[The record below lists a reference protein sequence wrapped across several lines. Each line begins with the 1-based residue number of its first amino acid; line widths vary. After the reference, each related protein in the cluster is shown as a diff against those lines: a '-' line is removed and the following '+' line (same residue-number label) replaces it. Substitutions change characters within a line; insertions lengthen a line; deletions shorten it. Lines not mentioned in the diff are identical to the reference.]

1 MSGLN
6 RTKSM
11 ALLMVFLSVLSL
23 CIFKV
28 QPASA
33 AEDSWAIKQ
42 SMPTARS
49 GLGVAVVNGKIYAI
63 GGDGGSNVTE
73 EYNPVTN
80 TWTKKK
86 AMPTGRSCF
95 GIAVYQNKIYV
106 MGGATAN
113 GFTDANEV
121 YDPLTD
127 TWETKTSLPK
137 GSRAELTASVING
150 KIYAVGGYFFG
161 LYRVSSN
168 VLEVYNPDTDTWT
181 TNAPMLS
188 SVYSCSSAVIGNKM
202 YVLENSFETR
212 VGSLNQIYSA
222 ENDSWSYGRSIPTG
236 VIGAVAVA
244 TTAVFA
250 PKRIYVIGGDA
261 ASNSSNQV
269 YNPENNTWS
278 IGAQLP
284 TSRSYLGVAVVEDV
298 LYAIGGRNSEST
310 NLDVNEQY
318 TPLAY
323 GTTPPVIGIVS
334 PESKAYNV
342 SSIPV
347 VFTATKSIDWS
358 GYSLDSSA
366 NVTFGENDELSELPD
381 GNHSIVVYAND
392 TFGNMGVSSAVGFSV
407 DTIRPAILVLSPE
420 NKVYSTN
427 EILLNFTT
435 NETVTWLAYSLDGE
449 GNVTT
454 STNKTLAGLING
466 AHNLTVYATDRVGNM
481 GFSETIH
488 FSIEPFPTIT
498 IVAVIT
504 SVIIVILASY
514 LVFKPK
520 NPDEKPSKEKRSINS
535 RTK

>member
-6 RTKSM
+6 RTKII
-11 ALLMVFLSVLSL
+11 ALLLVFLSMLSL
-23 CIFKV
+23 CIVKV

-33 AEDSWAIKQ
+33 AEDSWVTKEP
-42 SMPTARS
+42 MPTARS

-80 TWTKKK
+80 TWTEKK
-86 AMPTGRSCF
+86 AMPTGRSRF
-95 GIAVYQNKIYV
+95 GIAVYQNKIYI

-113 GFTDANEV
+113 GFTAANEV
-121 YDPLTD
+121 YDPSTD
-127 TWETKTSLPK
+127 TWETKTPLSK

-168 VLEVYNPDTDTWT
+168 VLEVYDPETDTWT
-181 TNAPMLS
+181 TKTPMLS
-188 SVYSCSSAVIGNKM
+188 SVYSCSSAVIDNKM
-202 YVLENSFETR
+202 YVIENSFDTR
-212 VGSLNQIYSA
+212 VGSLNQIYDA
-222 ENDSWSYGRSIPTG
+222 ENDSWSYGRSIPVG
-236 VIGAVAVA
+236 VVGAVAAA
-244 TTAVFA
+244 TAAVFA

-261 ASNSSNQV
+261 STNSSNQV

-278 IGAQLP
+278 NGAQLP
-284 TSRSYLGVAVVEDV
+284 TSRSYLGVAVVDDV
-298 LYAIGGRNSEST
+298 LYAIGGRTSDGV

-318 TPLAY
+318 TPLGY
-323 GTTPPVIGIVS
+323 GTTPPVIGVVS

-342 SSIPV
+342 SSVPL

-358 GYSLDSSA
+358 GYSLDSLA
-366 NVTFGENDELSELPD
+366 NVTFDENDELSGLSD
-381 GNHSIVVYAND
+381 GNHSIVFYAND
-392 TFGNMGVSSAVGFSV
+392 TVGNMGVSSPVDFSV
-407 DTIRPAILVLSPE
+407 DTTRPVILVLSPE

-427 EILLNFTT
+427 EIPLNFTA
-435 NETVTWLAYSLDGE
+435 NEPVTWLAYSLDGE
-449 GNVTT
+449 DNVTT
-454 STNKTLAGLING
+454 SKNITLAGLTDG
-466 AHNLTVYATDRVGNM
+466 AHNLTVYATDAVGNM
-481 GFSETIH
+481 GFSGTVH

-498 IVAVIT
+498 IVAVTT

-514 LVFKPK
+514 LVFKRK
-520 NPDEKPSKEKRSINS
+520 KPDAKPTKRKRAINS